1 MTEWAVLTG
10 DIVKSSDMT
19 SDELTRTFKG
29 LQDSAQVIEAWQ
41 DAPAYFTRFRGDGWQ
56 MVVKPAL
63 CLRALSALRAAV
75 RRSGKG
81 FETRIGIGL
90 GTAVIHDGDLAGA
103 EGPAFV
109 RSGHALDQMK
119 RGSLLAAPDA
129 PQALRVALPLVDHI
143 IKGWTVRQADIAYLM
158 LTLEGPTQADVA
170 DLLKLT
176 QQTVQQQIDSS
187 GIAKLHEACAVLEE
201 TS

>member
-19 SDELTRTFKG
+19 SDELTSIFNG
-29 LQDSAQVIEAWQ
+29 MQDAAQVIETWQ
-41 DAPAYFTRFRGDGWQ
+41 DTPTHLTRFRGDGWQ
-56 MVVKPAL
+56 MIVKPRL
-63 CLRALSALRAAV
+63 CLRALTAMRAVV

-90 GTAVIHDGDLAGA
+90 GTAVIRNGDLAGA
-103 EGPAFV
+103 EGAAFV

-119 RGSLLAAPDA
+119 RGALLLAPDA

-143 IKGWTVRQADIAYLM
+143 LKSWTVRQAEIAYLM
-158 LTLEGPTQADVA
+158 LPPMSPTQSEVA
-170 DLLKLT
+170 NILNLT
-176 QQTVQQQIDSS
+176 QQSVQQQVDSS
-187 GIAKLHEACAVLEE
+187 GIGKVLEACAVLED
-201 TS
+201 SS